1 MIRAYRA
8 FWVNSFRFAGKT
20 SRADFWQAAAA
31 NTIALAII
39 LIFGVAI
46 VSIYGDSAAKTPI
59 VLVIAYGVASFV
71 PNISIQARRLR
82 DGGFSPWL
90 LLSCLLPYVGGIA
103 LLLMYLAPS
112 RIMAHD

>member
-8 FWVNSFRFAGKT
+8 FWINFFRFAGKEI

-31 NTIALAII
+31 NTTVFVII
-39 LIFGVAI
+39 LVFGVAI
-46 VSIYGDSAAKTPI
+46 VSIYGDSAAKAPI
-59 VLVIAYGVASFV
+59 MLIITYGIALIV

-90 LLSCLLPYVGGIA
+90 LLSCLVPYVGEIA
-103 LLLMYLAPS
+103 LILMYLAPS
-112 RIMAHD
+112 R